1 MLTENSKVKVHF
13 CDHRKYPSFE
23 SETITGNHDEIFEV
37 KNHNGKIGIDWN
49 TKRSPYTCNGEVF
62 TPFEAFSSSV
72 IFEDIETGELYHYSN
87 IAENIERA

>member
-1 MLTENSKVKVHF
+1 MLKENCKVKVHF
-13 CDHRKYPSFE
+13 CDCGKYPSFDG
-23 SETITGNHDEIFEV
+23 ETITRKHDKIFEV

-49 TKRSPYTCNGEVF
+49 TERSPYTCNGEVF

-87 IAENIERA
+87 IAENIERV